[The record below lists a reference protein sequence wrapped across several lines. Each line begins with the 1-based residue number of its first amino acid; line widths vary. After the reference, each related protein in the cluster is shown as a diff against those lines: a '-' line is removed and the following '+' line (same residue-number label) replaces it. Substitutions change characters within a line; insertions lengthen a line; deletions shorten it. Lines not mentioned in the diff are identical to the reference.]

1 MNQDA
6 SAADHVTRLYVRHHA
21 WLLGRLRRKLPCLQD
36 AEDITADTFVQVIQH
51 PQPHAI
57 VEPEAFLATIARR
70 LVSRLWRRRHL
81 EQAYLARLQQLP
93 DEFGSSPEQQMAAMQ
108 ALHDI
113 DGWMRQLPIRVR
125 MAFLY
130 RVLDDMSHEEIASK
144 LGVSVRTIGRYLQ
157 QATLQCLKAELSGE
171 RT

>member
-1 MNQDA
+1 
-6 SAADHVTRLYVRHHA
+6 
-21 WLLGRLRRKLPCLQD
+21 
-36 AEDITADTFVQVIQH
+36 
-51 PQPHAI
+51 
-57 VEPEAFLATIARR
+57 
-70 LVSRLWRRRHL
+70 
-81 EQAYLARLQQLP
+81 
-93 DEFGSSPEQQMAAMQ
+93 
-108 ALHDI
+108 
-113 DGWMRQLPIRVR
+113 MRQLPIRVR